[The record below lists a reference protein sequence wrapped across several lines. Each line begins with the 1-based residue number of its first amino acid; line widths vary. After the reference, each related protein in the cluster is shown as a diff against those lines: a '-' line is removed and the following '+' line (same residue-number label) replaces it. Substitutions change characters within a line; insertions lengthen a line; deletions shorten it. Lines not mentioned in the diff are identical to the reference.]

1 MNAERTLCLSPTD
14 ALATPERSGD
24 DPVTL
29 EVVARRM
36 QGIADS
42 MGETLRRT
50 AVSVNI
56 RQRLDFSCAVFDAQ
70 GQLIANA
77 PHVPVH
83 LGAMGHT
90 VRTIMTR
97 YPQMFRGDV
106 YVSNHPYS
114 GGSHLPDV
122 TVVSPVFLNTTKVH
136 RATSLP
142 VGLIMPRSVASGPFN
157 ASRCN
162 LLGRRRRGNRCV
174 CSAS

>member
-1 MNAERTLCLSPTD
+1 
-14 ALATPERSGD
+14 
-24 DPVTL
+24 
-29 EVVARRM
+29 M

-90 VRTIMTR
+90 VRTIMAR

-106 YVSNHPYS
+106 YVSNHPYG

-122 TVVSPVFLNTTKVH
+122 TVVSPCF
-136 RATSLP
+136 
-142 VGLIMPRSVASGPFN
+142 
-157 ASRCN
+157 
-162 LLGRRRRGNRCV
+162 
-174 CSAS
+174 